1 MKIIT
6 AKFRLAQIAALV
18 ATPSLPAVAHPDS
31 APAPTAPA
39 TTGQSVPVAADTA
52 VGVVDAFH
60 AALKRN
66 DSKTALGLLSE
77 EVMIF
82 ESGSVENSRAEY
94 AAHHLKSDAEFSA
107 ATIRTPVSQHVT
119 KEGNMAT
126 VMRVEIVTGNFRG
139 RPVNSR
145 SVETMVLN
153 LTDAGWRIVHIH
165 WSSADRT
172 DKIVSPAS

>member
-39 TTGQSVPVAADTA
+39 TTGQGVLVAPDTA

-66 DSKTALGLLSE
+66 DSKTALGLLSK
-77 EVMIF
+77 EVVIF
-82 ESGSVENSRAEY
+82 ESGGVENSRAEY

-119 KEGNMAT
+119 KEGKMAS
-126 VMRVEIVTGNFRG
+126 VMRVENVTGNFRG

-172 DKIVSPAS
+172 DKIAPPAK